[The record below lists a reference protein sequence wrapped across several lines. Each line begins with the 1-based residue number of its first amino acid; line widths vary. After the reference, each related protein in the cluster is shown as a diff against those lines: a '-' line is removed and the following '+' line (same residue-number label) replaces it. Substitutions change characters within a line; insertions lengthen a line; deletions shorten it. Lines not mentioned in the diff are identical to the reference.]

1 MDENHLTDENIS
13 LFKRNGNPISLIV
26 ESKEKKKKK
35 TESTTV
41 SDSYMN
47 TWCKLSYVIIDT
59 KITPKVYQ

>member
-1 MDENHLTDENIS
+1 M
-13 LFKRNGNPISLIV
+13 KR
-26 ESKEKKKKK
+26 ESYQFDSRERKEQKKKK

-47 TWCKLSYVIIDT
+47 TWCKLNYLITDT